1 MLILSFTLFRYF
13 HLQYSGTIEV
23 GASTLVLLVGPEVL
37 GSGDELAPA
46 LVVHVGGQLGLDHL
60 LHRLGAALGECLHQQ
75 PALLE
80 VCESVERAVVLAA
93 GSRDNPAAVAAS
105 PRVQNL
111 LTHLSNTTPG
121 LKIVFLLQQFPIVIV
136 IIYHHLRF
144 RYYIYNI

>member
-13 HLQYSGTIEV
+13 HLQYPGTIEV
-23 GASTLVLLVGPEVL
+23 PTFVVLVLPEVL
-37 GSGDELAPA
+37 GPGDKLAPA

-60 LHRLGAALGECLHQQ
+60 LHGLGAALGEGLHQQ

-80 VCESVERAVVLAA
+80 VGESVERAVVLAA
-93 GSRDNPAAVAAS
+93 GTRDNPATVAAS
-105 PRVQNL
+105 LRVHNL

-136 IIYHHLRF
+136 IIYHQLKF